1 MIVCAADRKAVVVQ
15 LRIALG
21 LVDATDSPHPGC
33 ERRRRQR
40 RLPDGAGAQPRHR
53 HGVGLLRGGVRGGDL
68 DRDGVRAHREL
79 DGGARLTAGDRGQR
93 GPLLAHLHRGAG
105 GRHRRGDLQVRP
117 RVPHRRRVRRGGCRE
132 GRGRER
138 QRRERARRT
147 RVGRRRQGG
156 QVGVGGGVRV
166 RAHLARVDIQPL
178 GAGTA

>member
-1 MIVCAADRKAVVVQ
+1 M
-15 LRIALG
+15 
-21 LVDATDSPHPGC
+21 
-33 ERRRRQR
+33 
-40 RLPDGAGAQPRHR
+40 PDGAGRNPRHP

-68 DRDGVRAHREL
+68 DRDGVGAHREL

-105 GRHRRGDLQVRP
+105 GGHRRGDLKVRP

-138 QRRERARRT
+138 QRREHARRT

-156 QVGVGGGVRV
+156 QGRVGGGGGR
-166 RAHLARVDIQPL
+166 RAVDDDAVASCVVCI
-178 GAGTA
+178 